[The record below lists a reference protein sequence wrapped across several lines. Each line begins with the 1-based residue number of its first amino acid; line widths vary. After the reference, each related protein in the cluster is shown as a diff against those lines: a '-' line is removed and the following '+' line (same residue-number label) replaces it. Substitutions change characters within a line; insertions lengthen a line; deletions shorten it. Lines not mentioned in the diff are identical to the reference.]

1 MAKGFGGA
9 RSKRSLKDLPP
20 HLQRTALWVTGGC
33 ALAAC
38 IGLVVASVW
47 IVNVLS
53 FLSVARSAE
62 AGVLDVEFRR
72 SRNADGHTS
81 TTYRPTF
88 RFTDGEGAEHT
99 VTPSSSKSWWNYRK
113 GQTIEVLYDPA
124 KPDGARPSDTMSTW
138 FAPGLIGLISL
149 GFAGVGVPG
158 FFSVR
163 RQIRMSRQTNTSDDL
178 LAPSSSA

>member
-62 AGVLDVEFRR
+62 AGVLDVELRWTHFHDVSADVPLHRR
-72 SRNADGHTS
+72 GGR
-81 TTYRPTF
+81 
-88 RFTDGEGAEHT
+88 GAHRHAVELQEL
-99 VTPSSSKSWWNYRK
+99 VELPQ
-113 GQTIEVLYDPA
+113 G
-124 KPDGARPSDTMSTW
+124 PDD
-138 FAPGLIGLISL
+138 
-149 GFAGVGVPG
+149 
-158 FFSVR
+158 
-163 RQIRMSRQTNTSDDL
+163 
-178 LAPSSSA
+178 